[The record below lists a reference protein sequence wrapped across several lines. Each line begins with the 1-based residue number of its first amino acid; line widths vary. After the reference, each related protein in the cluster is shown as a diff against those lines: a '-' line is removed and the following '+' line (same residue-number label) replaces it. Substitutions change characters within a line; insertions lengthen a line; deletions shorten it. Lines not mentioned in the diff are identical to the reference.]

1 MRNPPLYCLIA
12 SSLAGL
18 LLLLGALA
26 AQGPGAAAVASQGGA
41 RSPSPDPGLADT
53 ASFLH
58 PGFLD
63 PDCDPDLLPPW
74 SAIRCRF
81 ARFLEG
87 RRLFDDEH
95 FGGNGR
101 TCETCHSGRDGTI
114 DPDEVALRL
123 WLDPDD
129 ELFTHDGLDDFTS
142 GTSRLEAH
150 ATILVRRELPPWV
163 QLTHDPAATSVVLA
177 RGVPSTV
184 NTPALDPALM
194 YDLRDHTLEG
204 QALGAIEGHALN
216 TVPPTELEL
225 ELIAE
230 FQQTGRRFFSSE
242 ALRRFARGGPAP
254 RLPLGR
260 TASEQRGREFFVDA
274 PWDPPSKKGLCA
286 FCHSG
291 PMLNTANEFVELPTG
306 APPGFRAF
314 DIGVSTRNVLN
325 NPVVSYDV
333 TDFCGT
339 TLTVESSDPGI
350 MLTGPYDILPELV
363 ALLPPEQFCILHRA
377 FFVNMHK
384 TPQLWG
390 VADTAPYFHDNSA
403 KTLEE
408 VLEQYNFMFESNVGF
423 PITDSNVELTEQD
436 IEDIVAFL
444 RLL

>member
-1 MRNPPLYCLIA
+1 MRSA
-12 SSLAGL
+12 QSLAAISAAAL
-18 LLLLGALA
+18 FLLLGALP
-26 AQGPGAAAVASQGGA
+26 AQHPEVTAGPDERKS
-41 RSPSPDPGLADT
+41 RLA
-53 ASFLH
+53 
-58 PGFLD
+58 FLD
-63 PDCDPDLLPPW
+63 PDCDPDLLPPGRA
-74 SAIRCRF
+74 SLCRL

-87 RRLFDDEH
+87 RRLFDKED

-101 TCETCHSGRDGTI
+101 TCQTCHSGRNGTI
-114 DPDEVALRL
+114 DPGEVALRL
-123 WLDPDD
+123 RIDPDD
-129 ELFTHDGLDDFTS
+129 ELFEHDGLDDFER

-150 ATILVRRELPPWV
+150 ATVLVRRDLPPWV
-163 QLTHDPAATSVVLA
+163 TLTHESSASSVVLA

-204 QALGAIEGHALN
+204 QAQGAIQGHALN

-230 FQQTGRRFFSSE
+230 FQQTGRRFFSNRM
-242 ALRRFARGGPAP
+242 LRKFAYGGPDP
-254 RLPLGR
+254 RLPEGR
-260 TASEQRGREFFVDA
+260 TASERRGREFFEDA
-274 PWDPPSKKGLCA
+274 PWNPPSTKGLCA

-314 DIGVSTRNVLN
+314 DIGVSTRNLLN

-333 TDFCGT
+333 TDACGT
-339 TLTVESSDPGI
+339 TMTVESADPGI
-350 MLTGPYDILPELV
+350 MLTGPYDMRPEFV
-363 ALLPPEQFCILHRA
+363 ALLPPEQLCILHPA

-390 VADTAPYFHDNSA
+390 VAHTAPYFHDNSA
-403 KTLEE
+403 KTLED
-408 VLEQYNFMFESNVGF
+408 VMDQYNFMFESNLGF

-436 IEDIVAFL
+436 IEDIIAFL
-444 RLL
+444 NLL